1 MAFVTEDENGKP
13 FISNNWLPED
23 VYNCA
28 KVLGETLTEDEV
40 YEILH
45 IVADGF
51 DANSGICWENFYS
64 AIEDVK
70 KKKEDKNNEPK

>member
-13 FISNNWLPED
+13 FISNNWSEED
-23 VYNCA
+23 VYNA
-28 KVLGETLTEDEV
+28 AHWMEVTLTEDEV

-51 DANSGICWENFYS
+51 DANIGICWENFYS
-64 AIEDVK
+64 AIEEI
-70 KKKEDKNNEPK
+70 KEKNDE

>member
-28 KVLGETLTEDEV
+28 KQMEVTLTEDEV

-45 IVADGF
+45 MVADGF
-51 DANSGICWENFYS
+51 DANLGICWGNFYS
-64 AIEDVK
+64 AITEVK
-70 KKKEDKNNEPK
+70 EKNND